1 MELARCVTLR
11 SPTMYLGIDIAKA
24 DFTASALR
32 TPHDLVF
39 YGKTFSNAPDGFRDC
54 LRAMRDHALTPEQC
68 AVILEAT
75 GVYGE
80 RLCAFFHDQGFAV
93 YVEPPR
99 HIRRAFRLK
108 RKTDKVDS
116 RMIAEYGYRFPDVL
130 HPWTPTPAVIDRLH
144 TLLSIREMLQKQG
157 VMNKNARKALTHKTH
172 RHDALLDLH
181 DECVEF
187 SSDAITRIDK
197 AIKDALRED
206 LRIAQTA
213 NTIQQ
218 IKGVGLLLAA
228 HIVCVTRGFTQ
239 HLDAKELEAYIGI
252 APYEYES
259 GASVYRRPRSDGQG
273 PAALRKVL
281 HLAAQSLAYH
291 HADFRAYYQRKA
303 LEGKPHNLILN
314 NISSKLLKIIV
325 AVIKRGS
332 YYEKYQGVNP
342 DILKKP

>member
-1 MELARCVTLR
+1 
-11 SPTMYLGIDIAKA
+11 MYLGIDIAKA

-32 TPHDLVF
+32 APQDVIF
-39 YGKTFSNAPDGFRDC
+39 YGKTFLNSTPGFTAC
-54 LRAMRDHALTPEQC
+54 LRALNEASLTPENC

-80 RLCAFFHDQGFAV
+80 QVSAFFHDNGFAV

-116 RMIAEYGYRFPDVL
+116 LMIAEYGYRFADVL
-130 HPWTPTPAVIDRLH
+130 HSWAPKPALIERIQ
-144 TLLSIREMLQKQG
+144 TLLTIREMMQKQG
-157 VMNKNARKALTHKTH
+157 VMNKNARHALTRKAH
-172 RHDALLDLH
+172 RHDAILELH
-181 DECVEF
+181 EECIDF
-187 SSDAITRIDK
+187 STDAMKRIDAALK
-197 AIKDALRED
+197 SAIRED
-206 LRIAQTA
+206 IRIAQTT

-218 IKGVGLLLAA
+218 IKGVGLLLSA
-228 HIVCVTRGFTQ
+228 HIICVTRGFTQ

-252 APYEYES
+252 APHEYES
-259 GASVYRRPRSDGQG
+259 GSSVYRRPRSDGQG
-273 PAALRKVL
+273 PAPLRKVL

-291 HADFRAYYQRKA
+291 HADFKAYYQRKA

-325 AVIKRGS
+325 AVIRRGS
-332 YYEKYQGVNP
+332 YFEVYHGVNP
-342 DILKKP
+342 DLLTREKQGDEGK

>member
-1 MELARCVTLR
+1 
-11 SPTMYLGIDIAKA
+11 MYLGLDIAKD

-32 TPHDLVF
+32 TPQDLLF
-39 YGKTFSNAPDGFRDC
+39 YGRVFLNAPSGFRDC
-54 LRAMRDHALTPEQC
+54 LRAMRDHALTPDTC

-80 RLCAFFHDQGFAV
+80 RLSAFFHEQGFAV

-116 RMIAEYGYRFPDVL
+116 RMIAEYGYRFADVL
-130 HPWTPTPAVIDRLH
+130 HPWTPKPDVVDRIH
-144 TLLSIREMLQKQG
+144 TLLTLREMLQKQG
-157 VMNKNARKALTHKTH
+157 VMNKNARKALGHKTR
-172 RHDALLDLH
+172 RHETILALH
-181 DECVEF
+181 AECIDF
-187 SSDAITRIDK
+187 STG
-197 AIKDALRED
+197 AIKQIDAELKAAIAED
-206 LRIAQTA
+206 IRIAQTTS
-213 NTIQQ
+213 TILQ

-259 GASVYRRPRSDGQG
+259 GSSVYRRPRSDGQG

-332 YYEKYQGVNP
+332 YFEKYQGINP
-342 DILKKP
+342 DLLKHPEKTGEHQKKS